1 MATYSATR
9 AVTKD
14 LTGGTADTVTLTGAG
29 TSLRLTNLEKT
40 SASGHAIYFYPVP
53 YGSTPVTATEDGN
66 DCYSVAHGMDLIIP
80 WTGAGAVVSVF
91 AANNA
96 EYSVSLL

>member
-9 AVTKD
+9 AVTAD

-29 TSLRLTNLEKT
+29 SQLRLTNLNKT
-40 SASGHAIYFYPVP
+40 SSSGHAIYFYPVP
-53 YGSTPVTATEDGN
+53 YGTTPVTATEDGA

-91 AANNA
+91 ATDNS

>member
-9 AVTKD
+9 AKTADAAAGV
-14 LTGGTADTVTLTGAG
+14 ADTVTLTGAG
-29 TSLRLTNLEKT
+29 QSLRLTNLEK
-40 SASGHAIYFYPVP
+40 SNSSGHAIYFYPVP
-53 YGSTPVTATEDGN
+53 YGQVPVTATEDGN
-66 DCYSVAHGMDLIIP
+66 DCYSVAHGQDLIIP

-91 AANNA
+91 ATDGA